1 MKQKKLIIDI
11 INYIDS
17 NIYTKI
23 SIDTLSSVFFFNKDY
38 IMRLFKRELGITINQ
53 YINYKRVFLSLPYL
67 ENSNDSML
75 YIALNNGFYSLE
87 YYSEMFKNIIGISPS
102 KYRDYYKFR
111 KNVDL
116 DTFYK
121 INNNKINLTNIIK
134 NIDNY
139 KRIIVKKDVL
149 KLSIFK

>member
-11 INYIDS
+11 INYIDT

-23 SIDTLSSVFFFNKDY
+23 SIDSISNEFFFNKDY

-53 YINYKRVFLSLPYL
+53 YINYKRVYLSLNAL
-67 ENSNDSML
+67 ESTGESIL

-87 YYSEMFKNIIGISPS
+87 YYSEMFKKIIGISPS
-102 KYRDYYKFR
+102 YYREFHKYRF
-111 KNVDL
+111 NIDL
-116 DTFYK
+116 DTFYSV
-121 INNNKINLTNIIK
+121 NNNKIRLVNIIK
-134 NIDNY
+134 FIDNY
-139 KRIIVKKDVL
+139 KRIVVRKDVL

>member
-11 INYIDS
+11 IKYIDT

-23 SIDTLSSVFFFNKDY
+23 SIDSISNEFFFNKDY
-38 IMRLFKRELGITINQ
+38 IMRLFKKELGITINQ
-53 YINYKRVFLSLPYL
+53 YINYKKVYLSLPYL
-67 ENSNDSML
+67 ENSNESIL

-87 YYSEMFKNIIGISPS
+87 YYSEMFKNIMGISPS
-102 KYRDYYKFR
+102 KYRDYYKYR
-111 KNVDL
+111 NNIDL

-121 INNNKINLTNIIK
+121 ISNNKINLDNK
-134 NIDNY
+134 MKFIDNY

>member
-23 SIDTLSSVFFFNKDY
+23 SIDIISNEFFFNKDY
-38 IMRLFKRELGITINQ
+38 IMRLFKRELGITIIQ
-53 YINYKRVFLSLPYL
+53 YINYKKVYLSLPYL
-67 ENSNDSML
+67 ENSNDSIL

-87 YYSEMFKNIIGISPS
+87 YYSEIFKSIIGVSPS
-102 KYRDYYKFR
+102 KYRDYYKYR
-111 KNVDL
+111 NNVDI

-121 INNNKINLTNIIK
+121 INNNIIK
-134 NIDNY
+134 LDNKIRFINDY
-139 KRIIVKKDVL
+139 KTIIVKKDVL

>member
-23 SIDTLSSVFFFNKDY
+23 SIDNISNEFFFNKDY

-53 YINYKRVFLSLPYL
+53 YINYKRIYLSLNSI
-67 ENSNDSML
+67 ENSNDSIL
-75 YIALNNGFYSLE
+75 YIALKYGFYSLE
-87 YYSEMFKNIIGISPS
+87 YYSEMFKKIIGISPS
-102 KYRDYYKFR
+102 KYRDYYKYR
-111 KNVDL
+111 NNVDL

-121 INNNKINLTNIIK
+121 INNNIIK
-134 NIDNY
+134 LDNKIKYINNY
-139 KRIIVKKDVL
+139 KSIIVRKDVL
-149 KLSIFK
+149 KLSIFN

>member
-11 INYIDS
+11 INYIDT

-23 SIDTLSSVFFFNKDY
+23 CIDSISNEFFFNKDY
-38 IMRLFKRELGITINQ
+38 IMRLFKKELGITINQ
-53 YINYKRVFLSLPYL
+53 YINYKKVYLSLPYL
-67 ENSNDSML
+67 ENSNDSIL

-87 YYSEMFKNIIGISPS
+87 YYSEMFKNIMGISPS
-102 KYRDYYKFR
+102 KYRDYYKYR
-111 KNVDL
+111 NNIDL

-121 INNNKINLTNIIK
+121 INNNKINLDNK
-134 NIDNY
+134 MKFIDNY

-149 KLSIFK
+149 ILSIFK

>member
-11 INYIDS
+11 INYIDT

-23 SIDTLSSVFFFNKDY
+23 SIDSISNEFFFNKDY

-53 YINYKRVFLSLPYL
+53 YINFKRVYLSLNAL
-67 ENSNDSML
+67 ENTNESIL

-87 YYSEMFKNIIGISPS
+87 YYSEMFKKIIGISPS
-102 KYRDYYKFR
+102 NYREFHKYRF
-111 KNVDL
+111 NIDL
-116 DTFYK
+116 DTFYVV
-121 INNNKINLTNIIK
+121 NNNKIKLVYKINFIN
-134 NIDNY
+134 NY
-139 KRIIVKKDVL
+139 KRIIVSKNVL

>member
-38 IMRLFKRELGITINQ
+38 IMRLFKRKLGITIIQ
-53 YINYKRVFLSLPYL
+53 YINYKKVYLSLPYL
-67 ENSNDSML
+67 ENSNDSIL

-87 YYSEMFKNIIGISPS
+87 YYSEMFKNIMGISPS

-121 INNNKINLTNIIK
+121 INNNKINLTNKIK
-134 NIDNY
+134 NIDSY

>member
-23 SIDTLSSVFFFNKDY
+23 SIDNISNEFFFNKDY

-53 YINYKRVFLSLPYL
+53 YINYKRIYLSLNSI
-67 ENSNDSML
+67 ENSNDSIL
-75 YIALNNGFYSLE
+75 YIALNYGFYSLE
-87 YYSEMFKNIIGISPS
+87 YYSEMFKNIIGVSPS
-102 KYRDYYKFR
+102 KYRDYYKYR
-111 KNVDL
+111 SNIDL

-121 INNNKINLTNIIK
+121 INNNIIK
-134 NIDNY
+134 LDNKIKFINEY
-139 KRIIVKKDVL
+139 KSIIVRKDVL